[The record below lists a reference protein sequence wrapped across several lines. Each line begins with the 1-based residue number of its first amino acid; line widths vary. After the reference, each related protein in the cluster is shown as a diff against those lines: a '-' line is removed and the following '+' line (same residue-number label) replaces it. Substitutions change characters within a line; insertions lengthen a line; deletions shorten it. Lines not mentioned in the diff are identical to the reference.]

1 MLEWEDV
8 DTGDRSS
15 LSGVESASKGVCGVE
30 DPEPPLDRVQIEE
43 AWSADCPQS

>member
-30 DPEPPLDRVQIEE
+30 DPEPPLDER
-43 AWSADCPQS
+43 